1 MVCAS
6 GWACDNDMRAVRALP
21 KRVARIERAAMP
33 QASPFALLYGSFGQF
48 VEREVPPGIQA
59 GALDRADM
67 VDVVGA
73 LRPREQDGT
82 WNRATV
88 GGDRA
93 PPANIDTLIAKR

>member
-59 GALDRADM
+59 GHWIARTWLMWWVRSALGSKM
-67 VDVVGA
+67 GHGIGQQLVVTE
-73 LRPREQDGT
+73 LHQRT
-82 WNRATV
+82 S
-88 GGDRA
+88 
-93 PPANIDTLIAKR
+93 TL